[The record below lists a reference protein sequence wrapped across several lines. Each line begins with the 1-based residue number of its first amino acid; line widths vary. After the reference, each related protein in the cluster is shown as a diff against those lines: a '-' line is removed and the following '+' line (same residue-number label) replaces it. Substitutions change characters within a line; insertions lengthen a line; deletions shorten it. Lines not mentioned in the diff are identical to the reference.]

1 MHNKNAKFI
10 IPCIGKDIVVI
21 EVYHLG
27 ILRSASPSLRAKG
40 AEILLNYLRALLIV
54 FTFLAP
60 RS

>member
-10 IPCIGKDIVVI
+10 IPCIGKDIRVI

-27 ILRSASPSLRAKG
+27 TLRSASLSPRAKG
-40 AEILLNYLRALLIV
+40 AEILLSYLRVLLIV
-54 FTFLAP
+54 FTSLAP